1 MAPLEGLARLQV
13 MDGQAF
19 FAVDAATPVTVSAAI
34 HGIDLEE
41 SLALE
46 IDGSHRIDET
56 AADLADRARD
66 LSIGKPGDAITRP
79 VYLPGYVAW
88 EHVVGHHDELT
99 DIFSLGL
106 LLSSFACGLDLSDDG
121 DLERFV
127 AARGNLFLL
136 NAGLHPVIAK
146 LAMRMTALKRRR
158 RAQDLPACST
168 LARLPRA
175 ARATRWHRPPARAGG
190 RGRAAGSRDPRAPLL
205 TQLRERLF
213 ELTRRNRLLYFK
225 PTLGH

>member
-1 MAPLEGLARLQV
+1 MSAHGGAGAGALSDHLRQRVKQGPLASDEIVHLLGPLFQQVADLHAQRRVAPLQGLARLQV

-19 FAVDAATPVTVSAAI
+19 FAADAATPVTVSAAI
-34 HGIDLEE
+34 HGVDLEE
-41 SLALE
+41 SLALNIE
-46 IDGSHRIDET
+46 GSHRIDET
-56 AADLADRARD
+56 AANLADRARD
-66 LSIGKPGDAITRP
+66 LSIGKPGEAITRP

-136 NAGLHPVIAK
+136 NAG
-146 LAMRMTALKRRR
+146 
-158 RAQDLPACST
+158 
-168 LARLPRA
+168 
-175 ARATRWHRPPARAGG
+175 
-190 RGRAAGSRDPRAPLL
+190 
-205 TQLRERLF
+205 
-213 ELTRRNRLLYFK
+213 
-225 PTLGH
+225 